1 VEAVAAA
8 AAGADTAAAEGTNVR
23 IRIATCS
30 KKNEGA
36 WSDSNVFRHAHPVR
50 LDSMALLTTAAT
62 AARMRAMLRINPAR
76 YWWSA
81 KEWAEF
87 LDCSSTKI
95 VSTQTW
101 KTEIRVYRQKSLAE
115 GPQSDRT

>member
-1 VEAVAAA
+1 
-8 AAGADTAAAEGTNVR
+8 
-23 IRIATCS
+23 
-30 KKNEGA
+30 
-36 WSDSNVFRHAHPVR
+36 
-50 LDSMALLTTAAT
+50 MALFTTAAT

-76 YWWSA
+76 YGWSA

-101 KTEIRVYRQKSLAE
+101 RMEIREYWQKSRVE
-115 GPQSDRT
+115 G